1 MVQRRLRV
9 LQIGRWVLVRFGF
22 VRLRIVRLRVEEQQF
37 GQLARESSRR
47 VTAVLLDGQALA
59 TETLTQVAERVRRC
73 TEAGVSPCLA
83 VVLVGDDPASKVYV
97 GAKGKRAAQVGI
109 TTRDF
114 RPSAAEATTAS
125 LLGLVAELNADPSVH
140 GILIQ
145 LPLPAHVDAAAILA
159 AVEPAKDVDGF
170 HPFNLGLLVAGA
182 PRFVACTPQG
192 CMLLLERSGMDL
204 AGAHAVVVGRS
215 TIVGKPMAHL
225 LLGAHATVTM
235 AHSRTRDLAA
245 EVGRAD
251 VVVAAVGRTE
261 LIRGEWIK
269 PGAVVIDV
277 GINRG
282 ADGKL
287 RGDVEFA
294 AAQARARAI
303 TPVPGGVGP
312 MTIACLMQNVVLA
325 AERRVDLA
333 PS

>member
-1 MVQRRLRV
+1 
-9 LQIGRWVLVRFGF
+9 
-22 VRLRIVRLRVEEQQF
+22 
-37 GQLARESSRR
+37 
-47 VTAVLLDGQALA
+47 VTALLLDGKALA
-59 TETLTQVAERVRRC
+59 AEYSTEVADRVRVC
-73 TEAGVSPCLA
+73 IEAGVTPCLA

-97 GAKGKRAAQVGI
+97 GSKGKRAAQVGI
-109 TTRDF
+109 ATRDF

-125 LLGLVAELNADPSVH
+125 LLALVAELNADPSVH

-145 LPLPAHVDAAAILA
+145 LPLPPHVDAAAVLA
-159 AVEPAKDVDGF
+159 AVDPDKDVDGF
-170 HPFNLGLLVAGA
+170 HPYNLGLLVAGE

-192 CMLLLERSGMDL
+192 CMLLLERAGIAL

-245 EVGRAD
+245 EVARAD
-251 VVVAAVGRTE
+251 VVVAAVGRSE

-287 RGDVEFA
+287 RGDVEFEA
-294 AAQARARAI
+294 ARARARAI

-312 MTIACLMQNVVLA
+312 MTIVCLMRNVVLA
-325 AERRVDLA
+325 AERRLGAA
-333 PS
+333 PSA